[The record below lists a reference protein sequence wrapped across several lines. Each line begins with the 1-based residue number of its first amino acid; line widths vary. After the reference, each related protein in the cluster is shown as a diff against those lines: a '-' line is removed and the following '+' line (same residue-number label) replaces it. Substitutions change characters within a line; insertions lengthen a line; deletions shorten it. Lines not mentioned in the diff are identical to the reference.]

1 MVSALTLTMIG
12 IDRYMAVKK
21 PLQSR
26 RNGSQSKSYIVIIWM
41 ISSSFS
47 LIPFVT
53 SHARDV
59 VLCGQEITVCGD
71 DFAAITRVEMYYQLL
86 LLICECVIPLSILA
100 YTYSVVCLKLWGRTL
115 PGNADHNRDL
125 TVTRNKKKTIKML
138 ISIVVLFAVCLMPMQ
153 LYHFIGMLHSSSL
166 TANSERMLFFFYY
179 TSHWLGMIHSG
190 INPIIY
196 GFMNENFRVSS
207 VSSIDGVLLVHAV
220 FTLETSFPST
230 PS

>member
-1 MVSALTLTMIG
+1 MILIVICFYPQTVLMVSALTLTMIG

-59 VLCGQEITVCGD
+59 VFCGQEITVCGD

-125 TVTRNKKKTIKML
+125 TVTRNKKKASNL
-138 ISIVVLFAVCLMPMQ
+138 VFWPLSWQQSIVSTYLRCIQGRTGENGKWMPSLPLF
-153 LYHFIGMLHSSSL
+153 
-166 TANSERMLFFFYY
+166 
-179 TSHWLGMIHSG
+179 
-190 INPIIY
+190 
-196 GFMNENFRVSS
+196 
-207 VSSIDGVLLVHAV
+207 
-220 FTLETSFPST
+220 
-230 PS
+230 